1 MTESGQEIGDS
12 FCLFL
17 SSKRKIEGGACEMI
31 RAMCPNC
38 GKEDAVEV
46 INVLPGR
53 RYELQCNLCGE
64 EFIVPANEALDQQR
78 GKLGY

>member
-1 MTESGQEIGDS
+1 
-12 FCLFL
+12 
-17 SSKRKIEGGACEMI
+17 MI

-38 GKEDAVEV
+38 RKEDAVEV

-53 RYELQCNLCGE
+53 RYELQCNLCGK

-78 GKLGY
+78 GRLGT